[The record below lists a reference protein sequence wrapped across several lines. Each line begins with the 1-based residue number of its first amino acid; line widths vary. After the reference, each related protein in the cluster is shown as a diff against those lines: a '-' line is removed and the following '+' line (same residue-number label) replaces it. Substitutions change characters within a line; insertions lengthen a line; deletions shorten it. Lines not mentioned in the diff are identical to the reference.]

1 MCKGKLFQFINCLS
15 LWEKDI
21 VKMSIGSGIGW
32 VRKSISL
39 TQTLLQ
45 EHTCTGRWCRY
56 LTPATVTTPMS
67 QTRPAWRHLALTS
80 SSLNQALDRAQY
92 QCLQSPVCVCFRMV
106 WQYVIVWVYNQ
117 IPGRWSA
124 KSLHDGDTGC
134 LLVCIALSSAI
145 HYIQLFNLSLS
156 KVIIPRLSSEQKI
169 I

>member
-1 MCKGKLFQFINCLS
+1 MCKDKLFQYINCLS

-21 VKMSIGSGIGW
+21 VKMSIWSGISW
-32 VRKSISL
+32 IRISISL
-39 TQTLLQ
+39 IQTLLQ
-45 EHTCTGRWCRY
+45 EHTRTGLWFRY
-56 LTPATVTTPMS
+56 LTPAPVITPRS
-67 QTRPAWRHLALTS
+67 QTRLAWRHLTLTS
-80 SSLNQALDRAQY
+80 PTLNQALYRAQH
-92 QCLQSPVCVCFRMV
+92 QCLQSPACLCFSMV
-106 WQYVIVWVYNQ
+106 WQYGIEWVYNQ

-134 LLVCIALSSAI
+134 LLVCIALSSTI